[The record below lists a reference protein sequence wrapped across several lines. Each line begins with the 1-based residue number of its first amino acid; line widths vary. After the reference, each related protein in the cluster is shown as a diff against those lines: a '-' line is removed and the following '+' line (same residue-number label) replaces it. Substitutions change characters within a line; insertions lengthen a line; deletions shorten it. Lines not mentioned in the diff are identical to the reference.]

1 MLMVF
6 SKDDWREKGVES
18 RNFSGFKNSCPPP
31 QSDPDY
37 ACLGPGNAHG
47 QGSKKRKGGLFAIC
61 LVAPPPHL
69 SPLALTPLLPA
80 CPSGL
85 LGRHHYCPQPAS
97 PDGSKRQLASRLC
110 HQPTAHARL

>member
-1 MLMVF
+1 M
-6 SKDDWREKGVES
+6 ES

-47 QGSKKRKGGLFAIC
+47 QDSKRKRGGLFVIC

-69 SPLALTPLLPA
+69 SPLAAAHPLTACLSLWAAGAPLLLSPA
-80 CPSGL
+80 
-85 LGRHHYCPQPAS
+85 RFV
-97 PDGSKRQLASRLC
+97 RRV
-110 HQPTAHARL
+110 